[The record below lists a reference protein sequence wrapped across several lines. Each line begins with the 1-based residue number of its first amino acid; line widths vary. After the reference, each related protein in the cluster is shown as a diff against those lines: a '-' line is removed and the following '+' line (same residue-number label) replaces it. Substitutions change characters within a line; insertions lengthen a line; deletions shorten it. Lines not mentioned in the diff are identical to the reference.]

1 MSGKALEQISIA
13 AVIISLG
20 LLVDNGLVFV
30 EDIQN
35 RLRAGASSNEAAL
48 GAGRQF
54 FVPLLKLW
62 V

>member
-1 MSGKALEQISIA
+1 
-13 AVIISLG
+13 
-20 LLVDNGLVFV
+20 LVDNGLVFV